1 MNRLIAVAVAAALLA
16 GCAGDSQETLST
28 GLTGFVLRGPIQPVC
43 QVDEPCENEPFS
55 ATFAVYQGMD
65 RVAQFRS
72 DALGA
77 FTVALAPGL
86 YRIVPGPDA
95 PIIDPAGQ
103 AKDVEVG
110 PAGYTTVELTF
121 DTGIR

>member
-1 MNRLIAVAVAAALLA
+1 MKRVIAGVATIALLA
-16 GCAGDSQETLST
+16 GCTGDPAEAPST
-28 GLTGFVLRGPIQPVC
+28 GLTGVVVRGPIQPAC
-43 QVDEPCENEPFS
+43 QVDAPCEDAPFS
-55 ATFAVYQGMD
+55 AMFAVYRGGG

-72 DALGA
+72 DTLGA
-77 FTVALAPGL
+77 FTVRLAPGA

-103 AKDVEVG
+103 ARDVAVG
-110 PAGYTTVELTF
+110 AEGLTTVQLSF